1 MELTLTTPALLFP
14 AISLLLL
21 AYTNRF
27 LSLAALMREL
37 HARYRAQ
44 PDPTI
49 LAQLANLRYRIVII
63 RDMQA
68 CGVGSFFGCV
78 LCMFVLFAGQPR
90 LGQWIFGGA
99 LLLLLLSLGLS
110 LREIQVSIDALTL
123 QIADLE
129 AGPTGTA
136 NAPRLFALWPGRST
150 RQRAAAQRVML
161 RNQRRDDSGAPHPPP
176 TWQMDADS
184 ASAAPL
190 DTHAADAG
198 READHE

>member
-27 LSLAALMREL
+27 LALAALMREL
-37 HARYRAQ
+37 HARYRAE

-68 CGVGSFFGCV
+68 CGVASFFGCV
-78 LCMFVLFAGQPR
+78 LCMFVLFAGHR
-90 LGQWIFGGA
+90 LLGQWIFGGA

-110 LREIQVSIDALTL
+110 LREIQVSIDALTV

-129 AGPTGTA
+129 STAGTQRPPGTWQRRS
-136 NAPRLFALWPGRST
+136 PRP
-150 RQRAAAQRVML
+150 RAAAPRVML
-161 RNQRRDDSGAPHPPP
+161 RDQRRDAPDPHDPPSVP
-176 TWQMDADS
+176 HVDADS
-184 ASAAPL
+184 TYAAT
-190 DTHAADAG
+190 DKGRAADPAE
-198 READHE
+198 EANHT